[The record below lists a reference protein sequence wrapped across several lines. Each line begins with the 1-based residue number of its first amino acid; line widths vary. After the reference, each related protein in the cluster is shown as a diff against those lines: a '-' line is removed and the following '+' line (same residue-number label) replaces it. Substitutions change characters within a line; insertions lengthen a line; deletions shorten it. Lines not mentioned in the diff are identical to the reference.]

1 MAELGWI
8 TGAGSGLG
16 RATALRLARSGWC
29 LAVSGRDQG
38 RLEALAAEAPAET
51 IHPYVVDVTD
61 LASVEA
67 TAAAIVADLGPLD
80 LALFNA
86 GDYEP
91 MTLDGFD
98 AVLFRRIME
107 VNYLG
112 VVHGIQA
119 VLGRMAPGGQVV
131 LTASVAGYRGLPRAA
146 PYGASKAALINMA
159 EALEPEF
166 RARGLRLRVVNPGF
180 IRTSLTA
187 KNTFR
192 MPALMEPEAAADV
205 LVAGLRGRGF
215 EIHFPRRFTW
225 GMKVLRCL
233 PAWLYLG
240 LTGRM
245 LRG

>member
-16 RATALRLARSGWC
+16 RETALRLAGRGWQ
-29 LAVSGRDQG
+29 LAVSGRNRE
-38 RLEALAAEAPAET
+38 RLEALAAEAPAGT
-51 IHPYVVDVTD
+51 IHPYPVDVTD
-61 LASVEA
+61 AQAVEA
-67 TAAAIVADLGPLD
+67 TAAAIHAELGPLD

-86 GDYEP
+86 GDYAP

-98 AVLFRRIME
+98 ADLFRRIME

-119 VLGRMAPGGQVV
+119 VLGRMAAGGQVV

-146 PYGASKAALINMA
+146 PYGASKAAVISMA
-159 EALEPEF
+159 ESLEPEF

-180 IRTSLTA
+180 IRTPLTE
-187 KNTFR
+187 KNDFP
-192 MPALMEPEAAADV
+192 MPALMEPGAAADA
-205 LVAGLRGRGF
+205 LVAGLTGRGF
-215 EIHFPRRFTW
+215 EIHFPKRFTRV
-225 GMKVLRCL
+225 MKLLRCL
-233 PAWLYLG
+233 PNRLYLA

-245 LRG
+245 IRG

>member
-16 RATALRLARSGWC
+16 RETALRLARQGWR
-29 LAVSGRDQG
+29 LAVSGRDRG
-38 RLEALAAEAPAET
+38 RLEALAADAPAGT

-61 LASVEA
+61 RAAMEA
-67 TAAAIVADLGPLD
+67 TAAAIADEMGPLD

-91 MTLDGFD
+91 MGLDEFD
-98 AVLFRRIME
+98 ADLFRRIME

-146 PYGASKAALINMA
+146 PYGASKAAVISMA
-159 EALEPEF
+159 ESLEPEF

-180 IRTSLTA
+180 IRTPLTA
-187 KNTFR
+187 KNEFH
-192 MPALMEPEAAADV
+192 MPALMEPEAAADA
-205 LVAGLRGRGF
+205 LVAGLLGRGF
-215 EIHFPRRFTW
+215 EIHFPKRFTRV
-225 GMKVLRCL
+225 MKVLRCL
-233 PAWLYLG
+233 PIRLYLA
-240 LTGRM
+240 LTARM
-245 LRG
+245 IRG

>member
-16 RATALRLARSGWC
+16 RETALRLAGRGWQ
-29 LAVSGRDQG
+29 LAVSGRNRE
-38 RLEALAAEAPAET
+38 RLEALAAEAPAGT
-51 IHPYVVDVTD
+51 IHPYPVDVTD
-61 LASVEA
+61 AQAVEA
-67 TAAAIVADLGPLD
+67 TAAAIHAEMGPLD

-86 GDYEP
+86 GDYAP

-98 AVLFRRIME
+98 ADLFRRIME

-119 VLGRMAPGGQVV
+119 VLGRMVAGGQVV

-146 PYGASKAALINMA
+146 PYGASKAAVISMA
-159 EALEPEF
+159 ESLEPEF

-180 IRTSLTA
+180 IRTPLTA
-187 KNTFR
+187 KNDFP
-192 MPALMEPEAAADV
+192 MPALMEPGAAADA
-205 LVAGLRGRGF
+205 LVAGLTGRGF
-215 EIHFPRRFTW
+215 EIHFPKRFTRV
-225 GMKVLRCL
+225 MKLLRCL
-233 PAWLYLG
+233 PNRLYLA

-245 LRG
+245 IRG